1 MGYYAAGGV
10 ADNRLYASHARSGAS
25 TSSALAPAHA
35 ANSSP
40 PQDDEPVRRRTQ
52 VINLT
57 ALRRAFRRVD
67 RATRVA
73 HKLFSMKKAGV
84 HGLKFKRHR
93 RKKGI

>member
-1 MGYYAAGGV
+1 MAKPAEPN
-10 ADNRLYASHARSGAS
+10 ATPPSDD
-25 TSSALAPAHA
+25 AP
-35 ANSSP
+35 P
-40 PQDDEPVRRRTQ
+40 RRRTQ

-73 HKLFSMKKAGV
+73 HKLFSMKRQGV

>member
-1 MGYYAAGGV
+1 MG
-10 ADNRLYASHARSGAS
+10 LYPS
-25 TSSALAPAHA
+25 TAITASSAASAPAY
-35 ANSSP
+35 
-40 PQDDEPVRRRTQ
+40 DEAPYRRKTQ

-73 HKLFSMKKAGV
+73 SKLFSMRKSGV

-93 RKKGI
+93 RKKGV

>member
-1 MGYYAAGGV
+1 MGYYAAGGTSNNALMV
-10 ADNRLYASHARSGAS
+10 SHRVSPGSNLSGPSNQA
-25 TSSALAPAHA
+25 
-35 ANSSP
+35 P
-40 PQDDEPVRRRTQ
+40 PQDDQAPRRRTQ

-73 HKLFSMKKAGV
+73 HKLFSMKKQGT
-84 HGLKFKRHR
+84 HGLKFKHHK

>member
-1 MGYYAAGGV
+1 MGYYSAGGPV
-10 ADNRLYASHARSGAS
+10 SGGLVPSHRQDLVPVSASNQTPPSDE
-25 TSSALAPAHA
+25 AP
-35 ANSSP
+35 
-40 PQDDEPVRRRTQ
+40 RRKTQ

-73 HKLFSMKKAGV
+73 HKLFSMKKQGV